1 MLRQLGVQ
9 AQPPQL
15 VIETTQNSK
24 KKATDE
30 KGLLKKINYV
40 GIWMIKQNSS
50 TSSDGSTVRLPV
62 MIYMASDTTEI
73 KAIAPGLGNNW
84 LPYREVLLRIG
95 RGEAQGYQRSEDA
108 VTKFIKQK
116 LNDVLSLGDTLLLC
130 HAQNL
135 RSTWSWLTN
144 GNITQDSVN
153 FGRENLSKIENFD
166 SNLRIVRVRDSQGQ
180 SHETPE
186 WYAQND
192 GDGNG
197 FSEGIFQMGER
208 VFASTYN
215 TPKQFKLN
223 RDLSKASTW
232 TTRNRKTKEEKSH
245 PPSPDVYYWNPGLV
259 ELTVACIQPEDNPSL
274 WAALAHELRHIALH
288 HDEPLKLPLPLH
300 LAKLIEDYVLL
311 IENDSSSDSE

>member
-1 MLRQLGVQ
+1 MIYNELRTL
-9 AQPPQL
+9 
-15 VIETTQNSK
+15 S
-24 KKATDE
+24 
-30 KGLLKKINYV
+30 
-40 GIWMIKQNSS
+40 
-50 TSSDGSTVRLPV
+50 VRL
-62 MIYMASDTTEI
+62 
-73 KAIAPGLGNNW
+73 
-84 LPYREVLLRIG
+84 
-95 RGEAQGYQRSEDA
+95 
-108 VTKFIKQK
+108 
-116 LNDVLSLGDTLLLC
+116 
-130 HAQNL
+130 
-135 RSTWSWLTN
+135 
-144 GNITQDSVN
+144 
-153 FGRENLSKIENFD
+153 RENLQLQRSFQVL
-166 SNLRIVRVRDSQGQ
+166 NLPGRSQLLQ
-180 SHETPE
+180 LQAELTDRPIDKVSIPIHLLNTAMRALVPDLI
-186 WYAQND
+186 YND

-259 ELTVACIQPEDNPSL
+259 ELTVACVQPEDNPSL